1 MLDKLFRKHPKT
13 DELAKAA
20 QAPAQRPDVL
30 YDPGLIVALT
40 YQHRAMVIQLDE
52 ARNAAQDGAYDE
64 VKEILE
70 QFKAALASHMKQE
83 SIQLYPY
90 LVAHLKGEDSKDIL
104 KDMRTNSA
112 IIERSVEGFL
122 SHYGGYPVSEVN
134 AERFDIE
141 IEGVVG
147 EFCEGIERE
156 EASFYTLYLPPESY

>member
-1 MLDKLFRKHPKT
+1 
-13 DELAKAA
+13 
-20 QAPAQRPDVL
+20 
-30 YDPGLIVALT
+30 
-40 YQHRAMVIQLDE
+40 
-52 ARNAAQDGAYDE
+52 
-64 VKEILE
+64 
-70 QFKAALASHMKQE
+70 MKQE

-147 EFCEGIERE
+147 EFCEGINAKRLLSIRSTCLLSRTNRSSQT
-156 EASFYTLYLPPESY
+156 ARVLSVPRATAYSTPISQ